1 MKSTLDTYPQRV
13 AGSDLQLRCGRHLLD
28 LSFPRVMG
36 ILNVTP
42 DSFSDGGQHVAL
54 DDALRHAEQMLAEG
68 AAIIDVG
75 GESTRPGALA
85 IGSQEELD
93 RVAPVV
99 ERLVRELDALVSV
112 DTSCP
117 AVMREASGLG
127 AGMINDVRALERE
140 GALLAAVGSGLPVCL
155 MHRQGEPQDMQQA
168 PNYQQPVEVE
178 VAEYLS
184 RRVAEGEAAG
194 LRRNRLLI
202 DPGFG
207 FGKTVEHN
215 LRLLKCMAS
224 LQALGLPL
232 LVGMSRKS
240 MIGKVLGRPV
250 EERLFGGVAL
260 AAMAVER
267 GANILRVHDVAAT
280 VDAVNMTWA
289 VLQEGCEPPFEL
301 SMIKEFGA

>member
-1 MKSTLDTYPQRV
+1 MKSIIDPSLLPAMNENV
-13 AGSDLQLRCGRHLLD
+13 HMRCGRHVLD

-42 DSFSDGGQHVAL
+42 DSFSDGGRHVAL
-54 DDALRHAEQMLAEG
+54 DDALRHAERMLAEG

-75 GESTRPGALA
+75 GESTRPGAEPLSA
-85 IGSQEELD
+85 QEELD

-99 ERLVRELDALVSV
+99 EALVRELDALVSV
-112 DTSCP
+112 DTSCSL
-117 AVMREASGLG
+117 VMRESSALG

-140 GALLAAVGSGLPVCL
+140 DALMAAIGSGLPVCL
-155 MHRQGEPQDMQQA
+155 MHRQGEPQDMQQS
-168 PNYQQPVEVE
+168 PSYDQPVEVT
-178 VAEYLS
+178 VADYLAQ
-184 RRVAEGEAAG
+184 RVAECEAAG
-194 LRRNRLLI
+194 LRRSRLLL

-215 LRLLKCMAS
+215 LRLLKYMDA

-250 EERLFGGVAL
+250 EERLAGGLAL
-260 AAMAVER
+260 SAMAVER
-267 GANILRVHDVAAT
+267 GAKILRVHDVGPT
-280 VDAVNMTWA
+280 VDAVNMAWA
-289 VLQEGCEPPFEL
+289 VLQEGCDMPLNEEKY
-301 SMIKEFGA
+301 S